1 MCKQCNT
8 WGNLSPSVQSFTISS
23 DLALGRPFAMCDYH
37 NTSLK
42 LTSCLAQ
49 TGPLFK
55 HQS

>member
-1 MCKQCNT
+1 MCKQFNT
-8 WGNLSPSVQSFTISS
+8 WGDLSPSVQSFTISS

-42 LTSCLAQ
+42 LTSYLAQ
-49 TGPLFK
+49 TGLLFK